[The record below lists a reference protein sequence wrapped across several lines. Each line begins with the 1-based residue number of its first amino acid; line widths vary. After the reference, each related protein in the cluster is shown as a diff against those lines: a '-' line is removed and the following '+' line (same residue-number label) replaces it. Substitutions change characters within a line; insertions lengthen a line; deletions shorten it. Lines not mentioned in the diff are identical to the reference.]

1 MQKNKGGMKVK
12 EKKIQRRLLMK
23 KHVLPMLL
31 VLVMAVFFLPST
43 VHATETGGDASETV
57 TRIQWLKELTQT
69 FEFSVEENNYPD
81 NYYGDIS
88 SDYADYYT
96 VMLATEFGVL
106 DIEAGENVYPDE
118 PATREFTAQTL
129 NFCLGFQLEDNS
141 TYTFSDSADTAYPED
156 AQVALNRG
164 WFQLIDGKFSPDTA
178 ITSTE
183 KTSML
188 ADAQA
193 VLASAVVDENH
204 DNTYQFADFVTVVP
218 QTVPVSIDENDTVTL
233 TDTSVSIAQGDT
245 FVVWPSEMPSIY
257 VAETV
262 TNTDGTL
269 VITTSEADT
278 SAAVLSVDSSGICN
292 MDLSQFEEAAD
303 VSVTYVR
310 TQKQARSAAQ
320 LYGISASQNSVI
332 ATKDIKL
339 SNGAKVSI
347 TCNLSNLSLSHN
359 IDTSKRSFYAAVKGT
374 STITGTASLDAVSAA
389 LGSSTVTL
397 GSVRVAGVGKVTVSV
412 ELALN
417 GKITATYTGNFEA
430 GMQHSKNDGFRLVKS
445 FQKRSF
451 TTTAEAN
458 ASIGIKVSVGL
469 DLVVLS
475 GNIYAK
481 TGISAKITSH
491 NYNDGKK
498 PNNCTQISA
507 WLYVSIGAE
516 AKVNLAVWSKTW
528 NKSLDI
534 YNSGNSPVRLS
545 FHYEDGRQVYS
556 CSRESSGSTGSTK
569 YVTPSDSV
577 YGTSSYGDISSTGTD
592 SAGNEMTVW
601 TYTVNDD
608 NATIT
613 GYNGNAGIV
622 SVPSNLD
629 GHPVTAI
636 GDSAF
641 ANNKKVV
648 RVIVPEGVTS
658 IGIYA
663 FSGCVTL
670 ENLTLPDS
678 LTSMGELMIENT
690 AISSITIPKNVSNC
704 GGYDYNGP
712 LANCKPLTS
721 VVFAEGMTSIP
732 AYICASRDYTSYVS
746 SVTIPSSATRI
757 GHYAFYNCSR
767 LVMDTI
773 PEGISTIGERSFYG
787 CASIDRMTLPATVSA
802 IGASAFAS
810 CTGMESVTILSNSK
824 VGFSVEIGSSAFS
837 DCTSLLAI
845 SLSGNVNTLGN
856 YAFSGCTALESFSL
870 PEGVT
875 SIGDYAFS
883 GCTAL
888 ESLVLPDSLT
898 SMGYRMIENTAI
910 PNITIPRNVTDCS
923 SSGYN
928 GPLANCKTLTSVV
941 FAEGMTSMPSY
952 VCASGDYTSYVSSV
966 AIPSSVTNIGDYAF
980 YNCTNLA
987 TINYMGTT
995 AEDWNK
1001 ITIGSNNSPV
1011 TADLVSYHTHTYT
1024 VQETVAPTCTTE
1036 GYTLYTC
1043 SGCGSSYQGDKAAAL
1058 GHTEVID
1065 AARAATCTETGLTE
1079 GKHCSVCETVLE
1091 PQQTIPATGHSYT
1104 ERITQRATCE
1114 TDGTSVHT
1122 CSACN
1127 DSYTSTIPATGHD
1140 YSIAVEKTPATCTEE
1155 GVKTLYCAN
1164 CGNTREE
1171 AIPTIDHTYVETVV
1185 PPTCTEIGYTKHV
1198 CSMCSDSYNTNI
1210 TAPTGH
1216 TWDDGV
1222 ITTEATATT
1231 TGVKTYTCT
1240 SCGTTRTETIPVLT
1254 DTRTAQTITGTA
1266 TYLKTYGDGSFLLDV
1281 EITEG
1286 DGILSY
1292 ASSNA
1297 QVVTV
1302 SSAGL
1307 IVIHGVGTADITVCA
1322 SETDTYLETTFV
1334 ISVTVTKATQVIE
1347 GTSSYE
1353 KKVSDEA
1360 FTLDAAL
1367 ADGAGSLSYASSNE
1381 EVATVSD
1388 SGLVTLKGVG
1398 TAVITVTASET
1409 GNYTACSF
1417 EITLTVTEDSGQ
1429 GGEPD
1434 EKKSQTIT
1442 GTDSYTKTFGDKG
1455 FNLDAVLIEGD
1466 GDLTYVSSNTDVVTV
1481 SSSGR
1486 VVIKGAGTANISVL
1500 ASATDS
1506 YLETEFVVSITVE
1519 QASQAI
1525 EGITSYSK
1533 KVSDRAFI
1541 LDVELTE
1548 GDGAISY
1555 DSSNEEVVTVSD
1567 AGLVTL
1573 KGVGTAVI
1581 TVTASETG
1589 NYMACSLEITLTVT
1603 KDSSGESEKP
1613 GGQDTPNPP
1622 VSSDNPD
1629 DEKGGTTMTPPS
1641 GNETPI
1647 SAPNAGTVL
1656 KDSSGDSYKIIEKGT
1671 SVEYCQ
1677 PASASAAAVKIPD
1690 TVQIGGLTYEVTAI
1704 AAKSFKN
1711 AKDLTQVT
1719 VSKNVNTIGKEAFGN
1734 CTKLKTLIFAAG
1746 SKINTISDNAFSGCS
1761 SLKKITIPAT
1771 VTSIGTKAF
1780 YKNNS
1785 LTKITIPSTV
1795 KRIGKQAFYGCKKL
1809 KKITVKTSKLTAKT
1823 VGSKAFG
1830 DIHKKASVKVPAKKL
1845 KSYKKL
1851 FKKKGLSGKRQ
1862 KVK

>member
-732 AYICASRDYTSYVS
+732 AYICASRNYTSYVS

>member
-262 TNTDGTL
+262 TNTDGPL
-269 VITTSEADT
+269 VIPTSEADT

-732 AYICASRDYTSYVS
+732 AYICASRNYTSYVS

>member
-1 MQKNKGGMKVK
+1 
-12 EKKIQRRLLMK
+12 
-23 KHVLPMLL
+23 
-31 VLVMAVFFLPST
+31 
-43 VHATETGGDASETV
+43 
-57 TRIQWLKELTQT
+57 
-69 FEFSVEENNYPD
+69 
-81 NYYGDIS
+81 
-88 SDYADYYT
+88 
-96 VMLATEFGVL
+96 
-106 DIEAGENVYPDE
+106 
-118 PATREFTAQTL
+118 
-129 NFCLGFQLEDNS
+129 
-141 TYTFSDSADTAYPED
+141 
-156 AQVALNRG
+156 
-164 WFQLIDGKFSPDTA
+164 
-178 ITSTE
+178 
-183 KTSML
+183 
-188 ADAQA
+188 
-193 VLASAVVDENH
+193 
-204 DNTYQFADFVTVVP
+204 
-218 QTVPVSIDENDTVTL
+218 
-233 TDTSVSIAQGDT
+233 
-245 FVVWPSEMPSIY
+245 
-257 VAETV
+257 
-262 TNTDGTL
+262 
-269 VITTSEADT
+269 
-278 SAAVLSVDSSGICN
+278 
-292 MDLSQFEEAAD
+292 
-303 VSVTYVR
+303 
-310 TQKQARSAAQ
+310 
-320 LYGISASQNSVI
+320 
-332 ATKDIKL
+332 
-339 SNGAKVSI
+339 
-347 TCNLSNLSLSHN
+347 
-359 IDTSKRSFYAAVKGT
+359 
-374 STITGTASLDAVSAA
+374 
-389 LGSSTVTL
+389 
-397 GSVRVAGVGKVTVSV
+397 
-412 ELALN
+412 
-417 GKITATYTGNFEA
+417 
-430 GMQHSKNDGFRLVKS
+430 
-445 FQKRSF
+445 
-451 TTTAEAN
+451 
-458 ASIGIKVSVGL
+458 
-469 DLVVLS
+469 
-475 GNIYAK
+475 
-481 TGISAKITSH
+481 
-491 NYNDGKK
+491 
-498 PNNCTQISA
+498 
-507 WLYVSIGAE
+507 
-516 AKVNLAVWSKTW
+516 
-528 NKSLDI
+528 
-534 YNSGNSPVRLS
+534 
-545 FHYEDGRQVYS
+545 
-556 CSRESSGSTGSTK
+556 
-569 YVTPSDSV
+569 
-577 YGTSSYGDISSTGTD
+577 
-592 SAGNEMTVW
+592 
-601 TYTVNDD
+601 
-608 NATIT
+608 
-613 GYNGNAGIV
+613 
-622 SVPSNLD
+622 
-629 GHPVTAI
+629 
-636 GDSAF
+636 
-641 ANNKKVV
+641 
-648 RVIVPEGVTS
+648 
-658 IGIYA
+658 
-663 FSGCVTL
+663 
-670 ENLTLPDS
+670 
-678 LTSMGELMIENT
+678 MIENT

-732 AYICASRDYTSYVS
+732 AYICASRNYTSYVS

>member
-12 EKKIQRRLLMK
+12 KKKIQRRLLMK

-31 VLVMAVFFLPST
+31 VLVMAIFFLPST

-118 PATREFTAQTL
+118 PATREFAAQTL

-156 AQVALNRG
+156 AQVAINRG

-178 ITSTE
+178 ITSAE

-188 ADAQA
+188 DDAQA
-193 VLASAVVDENH
+193 VMASAVVDENH

-233 TDTSVSIAQGDT
+233 ADTSVSIAQGDT

-310 TQKQARSAAQ
+310 TQKQARSAVQ

-592 SAGNEMTVW
+592 SSGNEMTVW

-636 GDSAF
+636 GNSAF

-648 RVIVPEGVTS
+648 RVIVPEGVAS
-658 IGIYA
+658 IGY
-663 FSGCVTL
+663 
-670 ENLTLPDS
+670 
-678 LTSMGELMIENT
+678 
-690 AISSITIPKNVSNC
+690 
-704 GGYDYNGP
+704 
-712 LANCKPLTS
+712 
-721 VVFAEGMTSIP
+721 
-732 AYICASRDYTSYVS
+732 R
-746 SVTIPSSATRI
+746 
-757 GHYAFYNCSR
+757 
-767 LVMDTI
+767 
-773 PEGISTIGERSFYG
+773 
-787 CASIDRMTLPATVSA
+787 
-802 IGASAFAS
+802 
-810 CTGMESVTILSNSK
+810 
-824 VGFSVEIGSSAFS
+824 
-837 DCTSLLAI
+837 
-845 SLSGNVNTLGN
+845 
-856 YAFSGCTALESFSL
+856 
-870 PEGVT
+870 
-875 SIGDYAFS
+875 AFS

-898 SMGYRMIENTAI
+898 SMG
-910 PNITIPRNVTDCS
+910 
-923 SSGYN
+923 G
-928 GPLANCKTLTSVV
+928 
-941 FAEGMTSMPSY
+941 
-952 VCASGDYTSYVSSV
+952 
-966 AIPSSVTNIGDYAF
+966 
-980 YNCTNLA
+980 
-987 TINYMGTT
+987 
-995 AEDWNK
+995 
-1001 ITIGSNNSPV
+1001 
-1011 TADLVSYHTHTYT
+1011 AD
-1024 VQETVAPTCTTE
+1024 
-1036 GYTLYTC
+1036 
-1043 SGCGSSYQGDKAAAL
+1043 D
-1058 GHTEVID
+1058 
-1065 AARAATCTETGLTE
+1065 
-1079 GKHCSVCETVLE
+1079 
-1091 PQQTIPATGHSYT
+1091 
-1104 ERITQRATCE
+1104 
-1114 TDGTSVHT
+1114 
-1122 CSACN
+1122 
-1127 DSYTSTIPATGHD
+1127 
-1140 YSIAVEKTPATCTEE
+1140 
-1155 GVKTLYCAN
+1155 
-1164 CGNTREE
+1164 
-1171 AIPTIDHTYVETVV
+1171 
-1185 PPTCTEIGYTKHV
+1185 
-1198 CSMCSDSYNTNI
+1198 
-1210 TAPTGH
+1210 
-1216 TWDDGV
+1216 
-1222 ITTEATATT
+1222 
-1231 TGVKTYTCT
+1231 
-1240 SCGTTRTETIPVLT
+1240 
-1254 DTRTAQTITGTA
+1254 
-1266 TYLKTYGDGSFLLDV
+1266 
-1281 EITEG
+1281 
-1286 DGILSY
+1286 
-1292 ASSNA
+1292 
-1297 QVVTV
+1297 
-1302 SSAGL
+1302 
-1307 IVIHGVGTADITVCA
+1307 
-1322 SETDTYLETTFV
+1322 
-1334 ISVTVTKATQVIE
+1334 
-1347 GTSSYE
+1347 
-1353 KKVSDEA
+1353 
-1360 FTLDAAL
+1360 
-1367 ADGAGSLSYASSNE
+1367 
-1381 EVATVSD
+1381 
-1388 SGLVTLKGVG
+1388 
-1398 TAVITVTASET
+1398 
-1409 GNYTACSF
+1409 
-1417 EITLTVTEDSGQ
+1417 
-1429 GGEPD
+1429 
-1434 EKKSQTIT
+1434 
-1442 GTDSYTKTFGDKG
+1442 
-1455 FNLDAVLIEGD
+1455 
-1466 GDLTYVSSNTDVVTV
+1466 
-1481 SSSGR
+1481 
-1486 VVIKGAGTANISVL
+1486 
-1500 ASATDS
+1500 
-1506 YLETEFVVSITVE
+1506 
-1519 QASQAI
+1519 
-1525 EGITSYSK
+1525 
-1533 KVSDRAFI
+1533 
-1541 LDVELTE
+1541 
-1548 GDGAISY
+1548 
-1555 DSSNEEVVTVSD
+1555 
-1567 AGLVTL
+1567 
-1573 KGVGTAVI
+1573 
-1581 TVTASETG
+1581 
-1589 NYMACSLEITLTVT
+1589 
-1603 KDSSGESEKP
+1603 
-1613 GGQDTPNPP
+1613 
-1622 VSSDNPD
+1622 
-1629 DEKGGTTMTPPS
+1629 
-1641 GNETPI
+1641 
-1647 SAPNAGTVL
+1647 
-1656 KDSSGDSYKIIEKGT
+1656 
-1671 SVEYCQ
+1671 
-1677 PASASAAAVKIPD
+1677 
-1690 TVQIGGLTYEVTAI
+1690 
-1704 AAKSFKN
+1704 
-1711 AKDLTQVT
+1711 
-1719 VSKNVNTIGKEAFGN
+1719 
-1734 CTKLKTLIFAAG
+1734 
-1746 SKINTISDNAFSGCS
+1746 
-1761 SLKKITIPAT
+1761 
-1771 VTSIGTKAF
+1771 
-1780 YKNNS
+1780 
-1785 LTKITIPSTV
+1785 
-1795 KRIGKQAFYGCKKL
+1795 
-1809 KKITVKTSKLTAKT
+1809 
-1823 VGSKAFG
+1823 
-1830 DIHKKASVKVPAKKL
+1830 
-1845 KSYKKL
+1845 
-1851 FKKKGLSGKRQ
+1851 
-1862 KVK
+1862 